1 MRNLILAF
9 AVLFSFNSYSKF
21 NFGGPKS
28 DFSLNTLEGNS
39 IEFTL
44 GDIIYFGEWEQLF
57 LQDYLGD
64 IGEGGGTKEG
74 EFSRELSR
82 LLDLPGTSPDG
93 VVSHY
98 LSRKILK
105 ENKNRIPL
113 SSIVSINFEVSSG
126 VYKTIEVSEVKSFFL
141 AIEISDEHYIGPLF
155 NQLHGVVLGI
165 RSCFQ
170 QDKLKESLFVFIRA
184 SFLPF
189 FSFSLT
195 KDNAD

>member
-1 MRNLILAF
+1 MRNLILTIV
-9 AVLFSFNSYSKF
+9 VLFSFSSYAEF
-21 NFGGPKS
+21 DFWWAPKK
-28 DFSLNTLEGNS
+28 DFSLNTIEGNS

-64 IGEGGGTKEG
+64 FGEGGGTKEG

-82 LLDLPGTSPDG
+82 LLDLPGLSPDG

-113 SSIVSINFEVSSG
+113 SAIVSINFEISSG
-126 VYKTIEVSEVKSFFL
+126 VYKTIEVAEVRSFFMT
-141 AIEISDEHYIGPLF
+141 IEISDEHYIGPLF
-155 NQLHGVVLGI
+155 NQLRGVLSRDGELFSTGQIQGI
-165 RSCFQ
+165 TVR
-170 QDKLKESLFVFIRA
+170 IHTR
-184 SFLPF
+184 
-189 FSFSLT
+189 
-195 KDNAD
+195 

>member
-1 MRNLILAF
+1 MRNLILTIV
-9 AVLFSFNSYSKF
+9 VLFSFSSYADF
-21 NFGGPKS
+21 DFWRVPKK

-64 IGEGGGTKEG
+64 FGEGGGTKEG

-82 LLDLPGTSPDG
+82 LLDLPGLSPDG

-113 SSIVSINFEVSSG
+113 SAIVSINFEISSG
-126 VYKTIEVSEVKSFFL
+126 VYKTIEVAEVRSFFMT
-141 AIEISDEHYIGPLF
+141 IEISDEHYIGHCLISSVESF
-155 NQLHGVVLGI
+155 RGMESFFQLGK
-165 RSCFQ
+165 F
-170 QDKLKESLFVFIRA
+170 KESPFVFIRA
-184 SFLPF
+184 NSLPF
-189 FSFSLT
+189 FLFH
-195 KDNAD
+195 

>member
-1 MRNLILAF
+1 MT
-9 AVLFSFNSYSKF
+9 LFISVSGK
-21 NFGGPKS
+21 
-28 DFSLNTLEGNS
+28 
-39 IEFTL
+39 
-44 GDIIYFGEWEQLF
+44 QLF

-64 IGEGGGTKEG
+64 FGEGGGTKEG

-105 ENKNRIPL
+105 EKNKNRIPL

-141 AIEISDEHYIGPLF
+141 AIEISDEHYMSLF
-155 NQLHGVVLGI
+155 NQLRGVVSRDKELFSTGQIKGI
-165 RSCFQ
+165 TVR
-170 QDKLKESLFVFIRA
+170 IHTR
-184 SFLPF
+184 
-189 FSFSLT
+189 
-195 KDNAD
+195 